1 MNFFNTV
8 EKDILNKFKENN
20 IPLDDV
26 KLLTSSKKELGDYQ
40 INDAMKLAKVMHKSP
55 RDIAEELVKCL
66 EETGY
71 FKNINIAGAGFINL
85 SFKDELLTEYVEE
98 VIKSSTKDVEKL
110 DSDRIIIDYG
120 GANIAKT
127 LHVGHLRPANIG
139 EALKR
144 LARHLGKEVIA
155 DVHFGDIGR
164 QSGMVIYELKER
176 YPNLNYFSGKEETNW
191 DELPITGEDLEEIYP
206 LASIKAKENE
216 EIMDEVREIT
226 AELESGKNKGYV
238 ALWDKIKEISIED
251 IKKIYKK
258 LNTDFDL
265 WEGESD
271 AYPYI
276 EETIDIME
284 KSGYLVESEGAKIVE
299 VIEDTDKA
307 PMPPL
312 VVIKSNGATLYATRE
327 LATITS
333 RMKRFNPKEIWY
345 ITDMRQELYFNQVFR
360 ASFKTNLVPKTT
372 KLLFFG
378 NGTMNGT
385 DGKPFKTR
393 DGNAATLKGLIKS
406 VKEEILTHMNK
417 DMDNKEEIAE
427 KITIAAIKYADFLP
441 NRTTDYIFEPSK
453 FIDVEGK
460 TGPYILYNTI
470 RMKSILNK
478 ANDMGIDYSN
488 YYNKPTDTE
497 KEIILL
503 LMEKNNIL
511 HKAYNNKDLSSI
523 ADYLYNLT
531 SIFSRFYEGNHI
543 LTESDEKI
551 KESWL
556 TLTKLV
562 KETNEELLAILAI
575 EVPEKM

>member
-1 MNFFNTV
+1 MNFLNTV
-8 EKDILNKFKENN
+8 EKNILDKFKEKN
-20 IPLDDV
+20 IPLDEI
-26 KLLTSSKKELGDYQ
+26 KLISSSKKELGDYQ

-55 RDIAEELVKCL
+55 RDIAEDLVKCL

-71 FKNINIAGAGFINL
+71 FKDINIAGAGFINL
-85 SFKDELLTEYVEE
+85 SFKDELLTGYVKK
-98 VIKSSTKDVEKL
+98 VIKDSTKDVEKL
-110 DSDRIIIDYG
+110 SEDRIIIDYG

-127 LHVGHLRPANIG
+127 LHVGHLRSANIG

-144 LARHLGKEVIA
+144 LAKHLGKEVIA

-164 QSGMVIYELKER
+164 QSGMVIYEIKQR
-176 YPNLNYFSGKEETNW
+176 YPNLNYFSGKEETTW
-191 DELPITGEDLEEIYP
+191 DELPITGKDLEEIYP
-206 LASIKAKENE
+206 TASIKAKENE
-216 EIMDEVREIT
+216 EIMNEVREIT
-226 AELESGKNKGYV
+226 ADLESGKNKGYV
-238 ALWDKIKEISIED
+238 ALWDKIKEISTED
-251 IKKIYKK
+251 IKSIYKE

-271 AYPYI
+271 AFPYI
-276 EETIDIME
+276 KETIDTME
-284 KSGYLVESEGAKIVE
+284 KSGYLIESEGAKIVE
-299 VIEDTDKA
+299 VIEDDDKA

-345 ITDMRQELYFNQVFR
+345 VVDMRQGLYFEQVFR
-360 ASFKTNLVPKTT
+360 AAYKTGLVPKDTV
-372 KLLFFG
+372 LEYYGF
-378 NGTMNGT
+378 GTMNGT
-385 DGKPFKTR
+385 DGRPFKTR

-478 ANDMGIDYSN
+478 AKEQGINYSN

-531 SIFSRFYEGNHI
+531 SLYSRFYEANHI
-543 LTESDEKI
+543 LTENDEKV

-562 KETNEELLAILAI
+562 KETNEELLDILAI

>member
-1 MNFFNTV
+1 MNFLNTV

-20 IPLDDV
+20 IPLDEV

-40 INDAMKLAKVMHKSP
+40 INDAMKLAKILHKSP
-55 RDIAEELVKCL
+55 REIAEVLVKCL

-71 FKNINIAGAGFINL
+71 FKDINIAGAGFINL
-85 SFKDELLTEYVEE
+85 RFKDELLTEYVEK

-127 LHVGHLRPANIG
+127 LHVGHLRSANIG

-144 LARHLGKEVIA
+144 LARHLGKEVIS

-176 YPNLNYFSGKEETNW
+176 YPNLNYFSGKEEITW

-206 LASIKAKENE
+206 TASIKAKENE
-216 EIMDEVREIT
+216 DIMNEVREIT

-238 ALWDKIKEISIED
+238 ALWDKIKSLSIED
-251 IKKIYKK
+251 IKSIYKE
-258 LNTDFDL
+258 LNADFDL

-271 AYPYI
+271 AFPYI
-276 EETIDIME
+276 KETIDIME
-284 KSGYLVESEGAKIVE
+284 KSGYLIDSEGAKIVE
-299 VIEDTDKA
+299 VIEDDDKA

-333 RMKRFNPKEIWY
+333 RMKRFNPNAMWY
-345 ITDMRQELYFNQVFR
+345 IADMRQGLYFEQVFR
-360 ASFKTNLVPKTT
+360 ASYKTNLVPKSTA
-372 KLLFFG
+372 LEFYGF
-378 NGTMNGT
+378 GTMNGT

-417 DMDNKEEIAE
+417 DMDNKEETAE
-427 KITIAAIKYADFLP
+427 KIAIAAIKYADFLP

-478 ANDMGIDYSN
+478 AEAQGINYSN

-511 HKAYNNKDLSSI
+511 HKAYNNKDLSPI

-531 SIFSRFYEGNHI
+531 SLYSRFYEANHI
-543 LTESDEKI
+543 LTESDEKVR
-551 KESWL
+551 ESWL

-562 KETNEELLAILAI
+562 KETNEELLDILAI

>member
-40 INDAMKLAKVMHKSP
+40 INDAMKLAKILHKSP
-55 RDIAEELVKCL
+55 REIAEELVKCL

-71 FKNINIAGAGFINL
+71 FKDINIAGAGFINL
-85 SFKDELLTEYVEE
+85 SFKDELLTEYVEK

-127 LHVGHLRPANIG
+127 LHVGHLRSANIG

-164 QSGMVIYELKER
+164 QSGMVIYEIKER
-176 YPNLNYFSGKEETNW
+176 YPNLNYFSGKEETTW

-206 LASIKAKENE
+206 TASIKAKENE
-216 EIMDEVREIT
+216 EIMEKVREIT

-238 ALWDKIKEISIED
+238 ALWDKIKEISTKD
-251 IKKIYKK
+251 IKSIYKE

-271 AYPYI
+271 SYPYI
-276 EETIDIME
+276 KETLDIME

-312 VVIKSNGATLYATRE
+312 IVLQSNGATLYATRE

-345 ITDMRQELYFNQVFR
+345 VVDMRQSLYFEQVFR
-360 ASFKTNLVPKTT
+360 ASYKTGLVSKDTV
-372 KLLFFG
+372 LEYYGF
-378 NGTMNGT
+378 GTMNGT

-393 DGNAATLKGLIKS
+393 DGNAATLKSLIQS

-478 ANDMGIDYSN
+478 ANNMGIDYNN

-531 SIFSRFYEGNHI
+531 SLYSRFYEANHI
-543 LTESDEKI
+543 LTESDEKV

-562 KETNEELLAILAI
+562 KETNEELLDILAI

>member
-1 MNFFNTV
+1 MSEHIKVFIIFIFAVLMFCGCGRQYKAEAVVKEFLDNNLQADAYTV
-8 EKDILNKFKENN
+8 
-20 IPLDDV
+20 
-26 KLLTSSKKELGDYQ
+26 
-40 INDAMKLAKVMHKSP
+40 
-55 RDIAEELVKCL
+55 
-66 EETGY
+66 
-71 FKNINIAGAGFINL
+71 
-85 SFKDELLTEYVEE
+85 SFQEID
-98 VIKSSTKDVEKL
+98 STKNVTDSVVDVMRL
-110 DSDRIIIDYG
+110 
-120 GANIAKT
+120 
-127 LHVGHLRPANIG
+127 
-139 EALKR
+139 EA
-144 LARHLGKEVIA
+144 
-155 DVHFGDIGR
+155 
-164 QSGMVIYELKER
+164 
-176 YPNLNYFSGKEETNW
+176 
-191 DELPITGEDLEEIYP
+191 
-206 LASIKAKENE
+206 
-216 EIMDEVREIT
+216 
-226 AELESGKNKGYV
+226 GKNKGYV
-238 ALWDKIKEISIED
+238 ALWNKIKEVSIED
-251 IKKIYKK
+251 IKSIYKE
-258 LNTDFDL
+258 LNADFDL

-271 AYPYI
+271 AFPYI
-276 EETIDIME
+276 KETIDTME
-284 KSGYLVESEGAKIVE
+284 KSGYLIDSEGAKIVE
-299 VIEDTDKA
+299 IIEDNDKA

-345 ITDMRQELYFNQVFR
+345 VVDMRQGLYFEQVFR
-360 ASFKTNLVPKTT
+360 ASYKTGLVSKDTV
-372 KLLFFG
+372 LEYYGF
-378 NGTMNGT
+378 GTMNGA

-417 DMDNKEEIAE
+417 DMDNKEETAE
-427 KITIAAIKYADFLP
+427 KIAIAAIKYADFLP

-478 ANDMGIDYSN
+478 AEAQGINYNN

-531 SIFSRFYEGNHI
+531 SLYSRFYEANHI
-543 LTESDEKI
+543 LTESNEKI
-551 KESWL
+551 RESWL

-562 KETNEELLAILAI
+562 KETNEELLDILAI